1 MILIKMANDNK
12 KRLVENFK
20 RVSGVILKEWSD
32 NPNVDSN
39 QDYTNQE
46 LRKLI
51 REMLF
56 NLRFYNPDIAANIL
70 TAELEEKYP
79 NLKGV

>member
-1 MILIKMANDNK
+1 MAKNNK
-12 KRLVENFK
+12 KRLIENFK
-20 RVSGVILKEWSD
+20 RVSGVTLKEWSD
-32 NPNVDSN
+32 NPNIDSN

-51 REMLF
+51 GDMLS
-56 NLRFYNPDIAANIL
+56 NLRFYRTDIAANIL

-79 NLKGV
+79 QLKGV

>member
-1 MILIKMANDNK
+1 MNNMSKDTD

-20 RVSGVILKEWSD
+20 RVSGINLKEWSD

-79 NLKGV
+79 QLKGV